1 VQHKASKI
9 AAAQNRIELRHRIER
24 RERSSSAEEEREE
37 KRREEARKKRE
48 PIKIFCSNVVENQT
62 VSLVGFHFLQTM
74 TRGDFLSTFDLR

>member
-37 KRREEARKKRE
+37 KRRRRE
-48 PIKIFCSNVVENQT
+48 NPLKSFV
-62 VSLVGFHFLQTM
+62 LM
-74 TRGDFLSTFDLR
+74 W

>member
-37 KRREEARKKRE
+37 KKQGRRENPLKS
-48 PIKIFCSNVVENQT
+48 FV
-62 VSLVGFHFLQTM
+62 LM
-74 TRGDFLSTFDLR
+74 W